1 MSERMAG
8 LGPQVLPRG
17 MQGRD
22 GAGCGSLP
30 LSESHRCINPDPCT
44 GHGRW
49 GPGQCPSQ
57 SWTAFSTF
65 KLLSRE
71 AQQHGLRFREK
82 GILVTRPCEALGG
95 AERADGV
102 WPRSHGGRHDTQQ
115 CQAPRWFYGKSP
127 LPCFCS
133 AVTVQSRP

>member
-1 MSERMAG
+1 MSERMAA
-8 LGPQVLPRG
+8 LGPQVLPRA

-22 GAGCGSLP
+22 GAGCGFPALV
-30 LSESHRCINPDPCT
+30 RKPDPRT

-57 SWTAFSTF
+57 SWTAFAAYM
-65 KLLSRE
+65 LLSRE
-71 AQQHGLRFREK
+71 AQQRGLRCRGK

-102 WPRSHGGRHDTQQ
+102 WPRSHGGQHDAQQ